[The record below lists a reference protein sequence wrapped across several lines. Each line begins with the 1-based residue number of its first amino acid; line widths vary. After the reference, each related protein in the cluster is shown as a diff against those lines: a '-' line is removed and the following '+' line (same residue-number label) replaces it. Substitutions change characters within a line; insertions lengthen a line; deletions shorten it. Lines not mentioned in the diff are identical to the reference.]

1 MAVDHLAEAVHLG
14 QAGSTEEHEGTRDE
28 LVPR

>member
-14 QAGSTEEHEGTRDE
+14 QAGSIEEHEGTRDE